1 MELLS
6 TLKKPII
13 KFDGITITVAVVV
26 VVVALYFVYRKMK
39 G

>member
-6 TLKKPII
+6 TLKKPIF

-26 VVVALYFVYRKMK
+26 VVVVLYFVYRKMK